1 MDQLATVLEIM
12 QNVKTL
18 DTNQKDSVMQ
28 YVKHMTSINSQNEDN
43 YRKKAISEI
52 RSALKQ
58 QASF

>member
-12 QNVKTL
+12 QNVKAL
-18 DTNQKDSVMQ
+18 DTRQKNDVMQ
-28 YVKHMTSINSQNEDN
+28 YVKRMTSLNQENEEN

-52 RSALKQ
+52 RSALQQ

>member
-12 QNVKTL
+12 QNVRTL
-18 DTNQKDSVMQ
+18 DTDQKNNVMQ
-28 YVKHMTSINSQNEDN
+28 YVKHMSSLNNQSEEN

>member
-1 MDQLATVLEIM
+1 MEQLATVLEIM
-12 QNVKTL
+12 QNVRSL
-18 DTNQKDSVMQ
+18 DNDQKENVMQ
-28 YVKHMTSINSQNEDN
+28 YVKRMSSQNQINEEN

>member
-18 DTNQKDSVMQ
+18 DHSQKNNVMQ
-28 YVKHMTSINSQNEDN
+28 YVKQMSLLNKDSEES

-52 RSALKQ
+52 RSALKKQ
-58 QASF
+58 SIF

>member
-12 QNVKTL
+12 HNVRTL
-18 DTNQKDSVMQ
+18 DTDQKNNVMQ
-28 YVKHMTSINSQNEDN
+28 YVKHMSSLNNQSEEN

-52 RSALKQ
+52 RSALKH

>member
-12 QNVKTL
+12 QNVKSL
-18 DTNQKDSVMQ
+18 DTNQKNSVIQ
-28 YVKHMTSINSQNEDN
+28 YVKHMSTLNAQSEDS
-43 YRKKAISEI
+43 YRKRAISEI